1 MSAPV
6 KARILMVDDR
16 PENLMALE
24 AILEPLGHQLVRAN
38 SGEEALREV
47 LRQDFACILL
57 DVQMPGMNGFETA
70 ETIKGR
76 ERSRFTPIVFL
87 TAISKEDEF
96 VFQGYS
102 VGAVDYM
109 FKPFN
114 PDILRSKVSVFVDL
128 YLKTEQLRQQE
139 LRLRE
144 SERRALEVEH
154 RSRLLESEARMAE
167 IVESAQEAI
176 ITFGGDGVI
185 TLFNEAAEGM
195 FGLTEPMALGSGI
208 RTLFDDFTQVDLDRV
223 CKETRSTPERRSGG
237 RLPQQS
243 VTFTGCRGDGSRFP
257 VEASLSCLELE
268 AERVFTMIA
277 RDVSERKAAEEALRQ
292 QAVSIA
298 RTSEELQRV
307 NRQLHARQMEL
318 EAAMSARS
326 RFYASMS
333 HELRTPINAIL
344 GYSALLLDDIYGP
357 LNPEQQR
364 GIERANK
371 AAKHLLELVNDILDL
386 SKIEAGK
393 LELEI
398 QPATF
403 PNVIHD
409 LFVTVRPLADQH
421 GSELALEHEGG
432 PVTVI
437 TDPRRVRQILLNLL
451 SNAIKFGEGKPITVH
466 SRARADGGIEVEV
479 ADQGI
484 GIPPEDL
491 DKIFDEFV
499 QLSQPSQHEGTGLG
513 LPISRRLAVLLDGS
527 LTVRSAPGEGSNF
540 RLTLP
545 AKVSE
550 VGGVSLLDEEPL
562 PGGAPPI
569 DPADLPPPP
578 EGLPPGGRIDIPIA
592 GEGPS
597 AAGDAPPSPDPGAAE
612 TSTDR
617 DQGDAPS
624 DPAPDPGPAAS
635 AATREEAS
643 ARSRRKRDAKNRS
656 DARGEPA
663 EDSADEDSAAPAAR

>member
-1 MSAPV
+1 MTGMP

-24 AILEPLGHQLVRAN
+24 AILEPLGHELVRAN

-47 LRQDFACILL
+47 LRRDFACILL

-70 ETIKGR
+70 ETIKKR
-76 ERSRFTPIVFL
+76 ERSRFTPILFL

-96 VFQGYS
+96 VYQGYS

-114 PDILRSKVSVFVDL
+114 PDILRSKVSVFIDL

-176 ITFGGDGVI
+176 ITFGDDGVI

-195 FGLTEPMALGSGI
+195 FGRLETAALGSQI
-208 RTLFDDFTQVDLDRV
+208 QALFDDFGAVDLDRI

-237 RLPQQS
+237 RLPQAS
-243 VTFTGCRGDGSRFP
+243 LALTGSRAGGTFP
-257 VEASLSCLELE
+257 VEASISCLELE

-292 QAVSIA
+292 QAVSLA

-307 NRQLHARQMEL
+307 NRQLQARQMEL

-421 GSELALEHEGG
+421 GSELALEHTGG

-466 SRARADGGIEVEV
+466 SLAREDGGIEVSV
-479 ADQGI
+479 TDQGI
-484 GIPPEDL
+484 GIPREDL

-527 LTVRSAPGEGSNF
+527 LTVRSAPGEGSTF
-540 RLTLP
+540 TLTIP

-550 VGGVSLLDEEPL
+550 VGGVSLVDPFAD
-562 PGGAPPI
+562 PPRAAPPVE
-569 DPADLPPPP
+569 PADLPPAP
-578 EGLPPGGRIDIPIA
+578 ELP
-592 GEGPS
+592 
-597 AAGDAPPSPDPGAAE
+597 AAGHID
-612 TSTDR
+612 T
-617 DQGDAPS
+617 QI
-624 DPAPDPGPAAS
+624 
-635 AATREEAS
+635 
-643 ARSRRKRDAKNRS
+643 
-656 DARGEPA
+656 
-663 EDSADEDSAAPAAR
+663 